1 MTNSSAVVVLDRFY
15 AAEAEY
21 VAAGGRGKAD
31 FAPVAAVLDPDVL
44 LTVQPGLPYSGS
56 WRGHAGL
63 EEFQAIFSQTWSSIE
78 FLETS
83 QIVDG
88 DQVAA
93 RLRVRFTARATG
105 RELET
110 SLVQLNS
117 VRAGLVT
124 EFRTFYW
131 DPAAVS
137 GLFD

>member
-1 MTNSSAVVVLDRFY
+1 MPNSSTIAVLDRFY
-15 AAEAEY
+15 AAETEY

-44 LTVQPGLPYSGS
+44 LAAQPGLPYAGM
-56 WRGHAGL
+56 WRGHAGM
-63 EEFQAIFSQTWSSIE
+63 EDFFAVFSQTWSSIE
-78 FLETS
+78 FLDVTR
-83 QIVDG
+83 IIDG
-88 DQVAA
+88 DQIAA
-93 RLRVRFTARATG
+93 RLQMRFTSRATG

-131 DPAAVS
+131 DPAAIS
-137 GLFD
+137 ALCD